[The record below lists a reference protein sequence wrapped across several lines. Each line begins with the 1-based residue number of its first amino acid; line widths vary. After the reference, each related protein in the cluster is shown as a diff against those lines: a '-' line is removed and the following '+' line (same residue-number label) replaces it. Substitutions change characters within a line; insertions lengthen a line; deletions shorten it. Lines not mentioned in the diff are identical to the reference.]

1 MANLRRIDAMLFLKP
16 NDEVAIL
23 PRKGAAPSE
32 VFEIAIVAYAGPA
45 LIELT
50 DGRVYCANN
59 GQNIGAEADGWIVAA
74 TDEHRQAFRRK
85 LR

>member
-1 MANLRRIDAMLFLKP
+1 MADLRTMDSMLFLKP

-23 PRKGAAPSE
+23 PYKEAAAS
-32 VFEIAIVAYAGPA
+32 VIFEIAIVAYAGPA

-50 DGRVYCANN
+50 DGRVYCAIN
-59 GQNIGAEADGWIVAA
+59 GQHIGAAAEGWIVAA
-74 TDEHRQAFRRK
+74 TDEHREAFRTK

>member
-1 MANLRRIDAMLFLKP
+1 MLFLKP

-23 PRKGAAPSE
+23 PRKGAAPNE

-50 DGRVYCANN
+50 DSRVYCAIN
-59 GQNIGAEADGWIVAA
+59 GQHIGAAAEGWIVAA
-74 TDEHRQAFRRK
+74 TDEHREAFRK
-85 LR
+85 TLR